1 MMRSPPVDPAL
12 AGTFAPILTPFELD
26 GGALDGEAYLQQLR
40 FLEAAGL
47 DGVLV
52 AGTNGEFGH
61 LSEDEKFALVETTIA
76 AGSSLKVM
84 AGGTVADSPERT
96 LALVERLSQ
105 FADDL
110 AAIVVAPP
118 FYQLYAS
125 GGEAP
130 AEAVVRFYQE
140 AAGLQDKVP
149 LLLYNV
155 PVPPAG
161 ARTAPVTPAVVV
173 ALRGEACIVGIKD
186 ARAQPADIT
195 AYLMAWPGLKVF
207 VGSDHRMA
215 AGLAAGSAG
224 SITAA
229 ANVFPSAV
237 LAVQRAQPGARRE
250 AAQAELSRLRE
261 VLERIPGKMVST
273 QKVLAA
279 RLGIVQRRAP
289 LRDSRRELTPLEES
303 QVWAALKEAARS
315 LTINGQIRAQ
325 VLGANVPL
333 PVG

>member
-1 MMRSPPVDPAL
+1 MRSSRPVNPAL
-12 AGTFAPILTPFELD
+12 TGAFAPILTPFEPD
-26 GGALDGEAYLQQLR
+26 GGALDREAYLQQLR

-52 AGTNGEFGH
+52 AGTNGEFGR
-61 LSEDEKFALVETTIA
+61 LSEDEKFALIETTIA
-76 AGSSLKVM
+76 AGSSLKVL
-84 AGGTVADSPERT
+84 AGGTVADSPQRT
-96 LALVERLSQ
+96 LALVEQLTR

-118 FYQLYAS
+118 FYHVYAS
-125 GGEAP
+125 GGGAP

-155 PVPPAG
+155 PVPPSG
-161 ARTAPVTPAVVV
+161 ALTAPVTPAMVA
-173 ALRGEACIVGIKD
+173 ALRGQAGVVGIKD

-195 AYLMAWPGLKVF
+195 AQLAAWPGLKVF
-207 VGSDHRMA
+207 VGSDRWVA
-215 AGLAAGSAG
+215 AGLTLGAVG

-237 LAVQRAQPGARRE
+237 LAVHRARPGAGRE
-250 AAQAELSRLRE
+250 AAQAELNRLRE
-261 VLERIPGKMVST
+261 VLERVPGKIVST
-273 QKVLAA
+273 QKALAA
-279 RLGIVQRRAP
+279 RLGIVHRRSP

-303 QVWAALKEAARS
+303 QVWAALQEAARS
-315 LTINGQIRAQ
+315 LTINRQIRAQ
-325 VLGANVPL
+325 VLGPNAPL